1 MVKSKGSGF
10 TRLRGKSVETST
22 GIKTKIAK
30 DIEKRADIRRM
41 FIDELGFKEVFGTN
55 NMSPAQLGAIA
66 IELKKHEAKTH
77 TLRDNNVIFST
88 MHNAT
93 AYGAASDMGG
103 GKMALFINPKYHANV
118 GEHRAMLR
126 AEQKAGFKAK
136 TNGTP
141 TKDYTYTARH
151 EYGHLTQF
159 SITNKTGK
167 DAAQIRSEVR
177 AIAAKRYGATKSLDP
192 SRYGGYN
199 KYEYFS
205 ESYASMTGG
214 RPNAH
219 GKALKAWMKENGL

>member
-1 MVKSKGSGF
+1 MAKSKASGF
-10 TRLRGKSVETST
+10 ARLRGKLVETST
-22 GIKTKIAK
+22 GIKAKIAK

-55 NMSPAQLGAIA
+55 NIPSAQLGAIA

-77 TLRDNNVIFST
+77 TLRDNSVVLST
-88 MHNAT
+88 LNERGT
-93 AYGAASDMGG
+93 KGAATDMGG
-103 GKMALFINPKYHANV
+103 GKMVLFINPSYHTSVSGA
-118 GEHRAMLR
+118 RSILR
-126 AEQKAGFKAK
+126 TEQKSGFKTK
-136 TNGTP
+136 TNGSV
-141 TKDYTYTARH
+141 TKDFTYTARH

-167 DAAQIRSEVR
+167 EAAQIRDEVR
-177 AIAAKRYGATKSLDP
+177 AIAAKRYGATKSLNP
-192 SRYGGYN
+192 SGYGGYN